1 MYCHSKNTRVI
12 NSRPMNKESGTWRRR
27 SCESCNAVFTT
38 RETILADNLFVVKK
52 NKRKQRFMYEK
63 MFISI
68 FSALN
73 TKKNNDNG
81 ENAKKAKEIAAL
93 VISKIIQEIRRGN
106 EVSTRTLIITIYKEL
121 KKQGRLFADHYIYYS
136 EYRLQTAITE
146 QLIKLDK

>member
-1 MYCHSKNTRVI
+1 
-12 NSRPMNKESGTWRRR
+12 
-27 SCESCNAVFTT
+27 
-38 RETILADNLFVVKK
+38 
-52 NKRKQRFMYEK
+52 MYEK

-81 ENAKKAKEIAAL
+81 ENAKRAKQIAAL
-93 VISKIIQEIRRGN
+93 VINKIIQELRKGN
-106 EVSTRTLIITIYKEL
+106 EVSTKTLIIVIYKEL